1 MKKIQ
6 KSLLLEFYSIIIITL
21 ILVIVFEF
29 ELLMPIT
36 LPDNN
41 GLEFAITTAMELI
54 TICFLPLTLKLFKF
68 KIIHNILKNAPEKLF
83 LWGNVRLII
92 FGFLVIFNTLFYY
105 TFMNVAFAYMAIIS
119 LLCMFFIYPSMI
131 RCNSETE

>member
-68 KIIHNILKNAPEKLF
+68 KIIHNILKNAPEKLL
-83 LWGNVRLII
+83 LWANVRLFI

-119 LLCMFFIYPSMI
+119 LLCMFFIYPSMQ